1 MAYAKKFLVL
11 KELTPGFS
19 VNGRAVSGVARA
31 EQDGAVEINLS
42 LINFAAVTEG
52 GYYAV
57 LLFPGGKM
65 YAEELGTSPFSFS
78 KQYAENITNGG
89 FVCLVAYVRETVVP
103 VACGAGDMPYET
115 ERLTEFLHERYFKA
129 QADKPIKSPAATEKP
144 NSEEAEE
151 TVSFTP
157 KDAAPKAEVIEESLP
172 PDYDDTAV
180 ATENYYLSED
190 ADVSALKIKEEI
202 KDEQNVYQLDDHAD
216 TQGKDEDGG
225 EKEETAGSE
234 NGFHAAFGKSFQ
246 GDYYASVKEELD
258 RIFAEYPE
266 EDCLKATIPDSSWVK
281 VDYKSNYYLV
291 GIVREKKQPRYI
303 CYGVPAKYSPTPPK
317 ELAGYCTFI
326 PLSIF
331 EMKGDGF
338 WMLFQDAKTG
348 ECVIK
353 PQ

>member
-31 EQDGAVEINLS
+31 EQDGDVEINLS

-52 GYYAV
+52 GYFAA
-57 LLFPGGKM
+57 LLFPDGKM
-65 YAEELGTSPFSFS
+65 FAEELGISPFSFS
-78 KQYAENITNGG
+78 KRYAEDIRNGG
-89 FVCLVAYVRETVVP
+89 FVCMIAYIGETIIP
-103 VACGAGDMPYET
+103 VALGAGEMPFEK
-115 ERLTEFLHERYFKA
+115 ERLTEFLHEKYLQA
-129 QADKPIKSPAATEKP
+129 QAPQSAAETAEKEKQ
-144 NSEEAEE
+144 NVTDTEE

-157 KDAAPKAEVIEESLP
+157 QPAAPQAEIVESIAP

-190 ADVSALKIKEEI
+190 ADVSALKIKEE
-202 KDEQNVYQLDDHAD
+202 KDNEQSVYQLDDTA
-216 TQGKDEDGG
+216 GFESKDEGG
-225 EKEETAGSE
+225 AKKEETAGSE
-234 NGFHAAFGKSFQ
+234 NDFHAAFGKSFE
-246 GDYYASVKEELD
+246 GDYFASVKDELD

-281 VDYKSNYYLV
+281 IDYKSNYYLV
-291 GIVREKKQPRYI
+291 GIVREKKQPKYI
-303 CYGVPAKYSPTPPK
+303 CYGVPAKYSPYPPK

-353 PQ
+353 P